1 MWSKTALCT
10 RNSLDVLRFTFKIG
24 NRRRLGGWWRQPDP
38 DLGGVTEGKWKSVEG
53 GAHRRWYRPLRTC
66 PTPLSNA
73 ANIATRRH
81 PPCCP
86 TTTLAPSC
94 LPFAESTCTHNRVEP
109 SRPLIPYG
117 STHLLVTRTDGRFYF
132 FHISTYDLIISIDLI
147 WRNFF
152 TYYLIFS
159 PQIKDFIAL
168 TVQVFNYVTSIID
181 LDLSRFDSRY
191 SIINLYFCFFHY
203 KQNIK
208 S

>member
-1 MWSKTALCT
+1 MTTASILQILNESYSISNSSPPSAQRERCRASKAVHAKLARC
-10 RNSLDVLRFTFKIG
+10 LTFKIG

-94 LPFAESTCTHNRVEP
+94 LPFAESTCTHRV
-109 SRPLIPYG
+109 L
-117 STHLLVTRTDGRFYF
+117 TLRFYALVRNENERKILF
-132 FHISTYDLIISIDLI
+132 FDISIVSFRRI
-147 WRNFF
+147 VKQ
-152 TYYLIFS
+152 YL
-159 PQIKDFIAL
+159 
-168 TVQVFNYVTSIID
+168 
-181 LDLSRFDSRY
+181 RY
-191 SIINLYFCFFHY
+191 G
-203 KQNIK
+203 
-208 S
+208 

>member
-66 PTPLSNA
+66 PTPLFNA

-94 LPFAESTCTHNRVEP
+94 LPFAESTCTHNRVES

-117 STHLLVTRTDGRFYF
+117 STHLLVRENGRMILFFPYF
-132 FHISTYDLIISIDLI
+132 DLRFNNKYRFNLKT
-147 WRNFF
+147 FF

-159 PQIKDFIAL
+159 SQIKDFIAL

-191 SIINLYFCFFHY
+191 SIVNLYFCFFHY